1 MSCLRLV
8 FSILM
13 ILLWVWGGLFLQVSA
28 PGSTWSHDSLTF
40 FSFKQYISNSSVAGE
55 CLKMLS
61 KCTARLR
68 NQMPNDEKPNH
79 IAMFKSLKFK
89 GNLSLLWVF
98 AHVFRAQRSLALNKA
113 SLYKE
118 VKENKDLGDAM
129 PISCMCFPI
138 LVLHLL
144 CFPRGDWSRSSQR

>member
-1 MSCLRLV
+1 
-8 FSILM
+8 
-13 ILLWVWGGLFLQVSA
+13 
-28 PGSTWSHDSLTF
+28 
-40 FSFKQYISNSSVAGE
+40 
-55 CLKMLS
+55 MLS

-68 NQMPNDEKPNH
+68 NKMPNDEKPNH

-144 CFPRGDWSRSSQR
+144 CFPRGDWSRSSQQQREAHTEILAGTEQILNQIKFSQTNKIKVLNSSICDCVLVGCDVPWARVGSL